1 MSKPK
6 RTYQAPPEPVQET
19 DWRDDALADFDDGL
33 FNRGVA
39 VVLGIVDRL
48 PCDSPSGIDRTN
60 ARRWQREY
68 AERLAS
74 RARSRAKREAAR
86 LSRFHIDISR

>member
-1 MSKPK
+1 MARNKP
-6 RTYQAPPEPVQET
+6 TQQGAIDAST
-19 DWRDDALADFDDGL
+19 DDWRDDALTDFDAGA

-39 VVLGIVDRL
+39 VLLGIVDRL
-48 PCDSPSGIDRTN
+48 PCDNPSGIDRNN

-68 AERLAS
+68 NERLAS

-86 LSRFHIDISR
+86 LRNGG

>member
-1 MSKPK
+1 MARNKPA
-6 RTYQAPPEPVQET
+6 QQGAT
-19 DWRDDALADFDDGL
+19 DAVTDDWQDDALSDFDAGM

-48 PCDSPSGIDRTN
+48 PCDAPTGIDRNN

-86 LSRFHIDISR
+86 LRNG

>member
-6 RTYQAPPEPVQET
+6 RTHVEPPEPVQVD
-19 DWRDDALADFDDGL
+19 DWRDDALRDFDNGL

-39 VVLGIVDRL
+39 VLLGIVDRL
-48 PCDSPSGIDRTN
+48 PCDFPSGIDRNN

-86 LSRFHIDISR
+86 LRRQ